1 MLQRCCF
8 ILKAAADVKTGNE
21 GNSQRL
27 RSRCDEHLE
36 DVSLSQI
43 RSFVLTKTEAGAKGL
58 FFPPEVVGEGR

>member
-1 MLQRCCF
+1 MLQRCF

-27 RSRCDEHLE
+27 RSRCGEHLE

-43 RSFVLTKTEAGAKGL
+43 RSFVLTEAGAKGL
-58 FFPPEVVGEGR
+58 FFFTPEVVGEGR

>member
-8 ILKAAADVKTGNE
+8 ILKAAADVKTGKK

-27 RSRCDEHLE
+27 PSRCDEHLE

-43 RSFVLTKTEAGAKGL
+43 RSFVLTEAGAKGL
-58 FFPPEVVGEGR
+58 FFTPELVGEGR